1 MAEITEKTEIT
12 ALMLW
17 VFLFFFLKK
26 PHRRLPGDD
35 TAYTDLAAMQPVN
48 TLAETKTRYHTM
60 TKQGKAE

>member
-1 MAEITEKTEIT
+1 MAEITEKT